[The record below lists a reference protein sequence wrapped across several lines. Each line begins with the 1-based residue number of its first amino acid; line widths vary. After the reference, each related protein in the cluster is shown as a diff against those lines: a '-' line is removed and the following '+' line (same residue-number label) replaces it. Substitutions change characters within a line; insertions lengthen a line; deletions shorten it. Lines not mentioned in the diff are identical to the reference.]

1 LSEGDKQI
9 LREEKN
15 RDVWSQF
22 SDFPNSEMVV
32 SWDIGEKADI
42 HPKNK
47 RPVGERLAKV
57 ALRDNYGKKD
67 VIADSPSYASHK
79 VEGDKVRVTFK
90 NTHGGLKTKGDK
102 VLGFA
107 IAGEDNKFVWAEAAI
122 DGTDDVLVWSPQVQ
136 QPKHV
141 RFGYIQFQDSDLYNK
156 ADLPLVPFRT
166 DDLPFETKKGDT
178 PPTPQS

>member
-1 LSEGDKQI
+1 MI
-9 LREEKN
+9 
-15 RDVWSQF
+15 
-22 SDFPNSEMVV
+22 V

-57 ALRDNYGKKD
+57 ALRDSYGKKD

-79 VEGDKVRVTFK
+79 VEGEKIRVSFK

-107 IAGEDNKFVWAEAAI
+107 IAGADDKFVWAEAAI
-122 DGTDDVLVWSPQVQ
+122 DGKDEVLVWSPQVS
-136 QPKHV
+136 QPANV
-141 RFGYIQFQDSDLYNK
+141 RFGYIQFQDSDLYNS
-156 ADLPLVPFRT
+156 ADFPLVPFRT
-166 DDLPFETKKGDT
+166 DSLSIADKKGAE
-178 PPTPQS
+178 PANPES